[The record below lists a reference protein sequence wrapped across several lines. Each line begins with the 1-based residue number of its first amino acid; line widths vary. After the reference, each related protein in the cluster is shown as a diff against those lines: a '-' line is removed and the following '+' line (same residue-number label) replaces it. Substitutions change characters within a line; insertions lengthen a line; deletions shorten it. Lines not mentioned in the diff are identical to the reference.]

1 MIMSGIRN
9 NLFPKNNRIA
19 ALILLCVYAYM
30 CGTHIAEAEGTE
42 INLVEYVLCCL
53 TDHYYL
59 MYALLFY
66 LIIDAAIRVKSTSQN
81 AKIRY
86 RTLRRYYAEIVIT
99 RLASMLILT
108 VIHLLVPLIVGF
120 QRFGWSYGYNIP
132 YAGNQFYSN
141 YEVIYS
147 LAEIIPNSVIAMVLV
162 TFYLYAGISFICTIF
177 ALVFEIAGQKGF
189 VVSVGTIF
197 LSSFVGFVTDLDKG
211 IFKYL
216 FMNDYF
222 IFHHGIINGNLW
234 CLTVY
239 VFIMVL
245 VTCALFY
252 IAIRRNSNPIRNL
265 NNYTRNLYFRPLLI
279 GTFYIV
285 YFGLAFALC
294 VNGGEAFTWQLLKG
308 FSYIQFNFIEFLYYI
323 APVVFSLFIV
333 NMEWEKEIKERNLLA
348 LIRYGK
354 RAKWEKEKSTSEID
368 FIASNI
374 IIVEVVSVLSIFVST
389 NDLVITIQDLSTFYD
404 LAINRIVSCSIISIL
419 FRCIEWFFFYIFD
432 RTVFKLSNNT
442 IISYLAT
449 LGFVFIG
456 FLFPSFNPVGKG
468 SLYQLF
474 EIGSNS
480 VLYFVFMLVLEV
492 TILIILVNINK
503 HLKEKSFHGIR
514 NQIRKCI

>member
-1 MIMSGIRN
+1 MSGIRN

-108 VIHLLVPLIVGF
+108 VIHLLVPFIVGF
-120 QRFGWSYGYNIP
+120 QRFGWSYEYNIP

-147 LAEIIPNSVIAMVLV
+147 LSEIIPNSVIAMVLV
-162 TFYLYAGISFICTIF
+162 TFYLYTGISFICTIF

-189 VVSVGTIF
+189 VVSVGTII

-239 VFIMVL
+239 VFIMAL

-252 IAIRRNSNPIRNL
+252 TAIRRNSNPIRNH
-265 NNYTRNLYFRPLLI
+265 NKYTRNLYFRPLII
-279 GTFYIV
+279 GIFYIV
-285 YFGLAFALC
+285 YCGLALVLS
-294 VNGGEAFTWQLLKG
+294 VNGSEVFTWQLLKG
-308 FSYIQFNFIEFLYYI
+308 FSYFQFNVVEFFYYI
-323 APVVFSLFIV
+323 APIMFSLFFV
-333 NMEWEKEIKERNLLA
+333 NMEWENEIKEQNLLA

-354 RAKWEKEKSTSEID
+354 RDKWEKEKTASEIR
-368 FIASNI
+368 FIVVNILIFVVISFLSIAVSASNI
-374 IIVEVVSVLSIFVST
+374 ARTLQELSSFYSLSIKR
-389 NDLVITIQDLSTFYD
+389 ILSCGI
-404 LAINRIVSCSIISIL
+404 LSIL
-419 FRCIEWFFFYIFD
+419 FRCIEWFLFYTLD
-432 RTVFKLSNNT
+432 RTAFKLSKNT
-442 IISYLAT
+442 IISYLAS
-449 LGFVFIG
+449 LAFVFSG
-456 FLFPSFNPVGKG
+456 FLFPTLNPIGKG
-468 SLYQLF
+468 SLYQLL
-474 EIGSNS
+474 EIGSRS
-480 VLYFVFMLVLEV
+480 IFSFVFLIVLEV
-492 TILIILVNINK
+492 SVLLILININK
-503 HLKEKSFHGIR
+503 HIKEKGFHGIS
-514 NQIRKCI
+514 N